1 MAGLGASGVG
11 RLRGLLGGKSSANPQ
26 PLAVPAHRDEMQQAL
41 MLLRDYERAGQG
53 WFWSSDAQG
62 QIAYISP
69 IVAEQLG
76 REAGE
81 LLGKPFHSLFILERD
96 EDDGVERTL
105 PLIFSASK
113 TFSDLTIRAATE
125 DREIWWS
132 ISGRPQFSAQGAFCG
147 YHGNGHDITAA
158 RQQQRDASR
167 LALFDSLTGLSN
179 RHAMEK
185 RLANVLSAYR
195 AAKRSCALIMLDL
208 DRFKAV
214 NDTLGHPVGDA
225 LLKQVAERLRQAVDK
240 SGEIGRLGGDEFQ
253 IMLPDIDDRGRLGE
267 MGLKIIEILSQPY
280 SLGENRCVIGA
291 SLGIAIAPYDGV
303 EPGELVRNADL
314 ALYAAKDGGRGQ
326 FRFYSSDLQIE
337 AARNRQ
343 IASDLREALAHGE
356 ISLEY
361 QPLVETATNKVV
373 TLKAFLR
380 WDHPDL
386 GEVLPAVFLPIAEE
400 TKMIGPLG
408 DWAIRQACAD
418 AVQLPGNI
426 KVAVSVSAA
435 QLGSGDLPVVVTQ
448 ALANSEL
455 APERLE
461 LEFAEAILASEAKL
475 SDDMFD
481 ALKILGVRLVLDQFG
496 TGFSSLAN
504 LRTGPFDKLKFG
516 AAFVRGATEPESR
529 NAAIIKAIVGLA
541 QSLKL
546 DVAADGIEA
555 GDELALMCKLKV
567 NQIQG
572 HIFAGAVSFAEI
584 GEALASGEWV
594 IEPDGP
600 SRYRYDRRTVLLKVG
615 VIHEDYR
622 YEVTMRNLSRTGC
635 LVEGLVDV
643 PIDTPFVVDFGAGQ
657 LAVATVKR
665 SAGSMQGLEFELP
678 MVDDG
683 AGGLVTR
690 NRISPY
696 ALAAAGMPLGALPPG
711 SYPLDLASQG
721 PAAKLGTPKFA
732 EVHEGAKKALR
743 VG

>member
-1 MAGLGASGVG
+1 MAGQGANGVG
-11 RLRGLLGGKSSANPQ
+11 RLRSLLGGRPSGAPRPA
-26 PLAVPAHRDEMQQAL
+26 PLLASKDELQQAR
-41 MLLRDYERAGQG
+41 MLLHDYECSGQG

-62 QIAYISP
+62 QIAYLSP
-69 IVAEQLG
+69 GVAQQLG
-76 REAGE
+76 LEASE
-81 LLGKPFHSLFILERD
+81 LQGRPFHSLFILERD
-96 EDDGVERTL
+96 EDDSVERTL

-113 TFSDLTIRAATE
+113 TFSGLTIRAARE

-132 ISGRPQFSAQGAFCG
+132 ISGRPQFSPAGDFCG
-147 YHGNGHDITAA
+147 YLGNGVDITAS
-158 RQQQRDASR
+158 RQLQKDASR

-179 RHAMEK
+179 RHAMDK
-185 RLANVLSAYR
+185 RLASVLSAYR
-195 AAKRSCALIMLDL
+195 AAKRSCALFMLDL

-214 NDTLGHPVGDA
+214 NDTLGHPAGDA
-225 LLKQVAERLRQAVDK
+225 LLKQVAERLRQVVDK

-253 IMLPDIDDRGRLGE
+253 ILLPDIDDRGRLGE
-267 MGLKIIEILSQPY
+267 LSSKIIDMLSQPY

-291 SLGIAIAPYDGV
+291 SVGIAIAPYDGV

-343 IASDLREALAHGE
+343 IAADLREALVRDE

-361 QPLVETATNKVV
+361 QPLVEAASNKVV
-373 TLKAFLR
+373 ALKAFLR

-386 GEVLPAVFLPIAEE
+386 GEVAPAVFLPIAEE

-408 DWAIRQACAD
+408 DWAIRQACDD

-435 QLGSGDLPVVVTQ
+435 QLATGELPVVVTQ

-455 APERLE
+455 ASDRLE
-461 LEFAEAILASEAKL
+461 LEFAESILASEAQL
-475 SDDMFD
+475 ADAMFD
-481 ALKILGVRLVLDQFG
+481 SLKILGVRLVLDRFG

-516 AAFVRGATEPESR
+516 AAFIRGATEPGSR
-529 NAAIIKAIVGLA
+529 NGAIIKAIVELA
-541 QSLKL
+541 QSLGL

-555 GDELALMCKLKV
+555 SDELALMRKLKV
-567 NQIQG
+567 GQIQG
-572 HIFAGAVSFAEI
+572 DIFAAAVSYAEVV
-584 GEALASGEWV
+584 EALASGEWV

-600 SRYRYDRRTVLLKVG
+600 SRYRYERRTVYRKVG

-635 LVEGLVDV
+635 LVDGLVDV
-643 PIDTPFVVDFGAGQ
+643 PLDTPFVVDFGAGQ
-657 LAVATVKR
+657 LAVAKVKR

-711 SYPLDLASQG
+711 SYPLDLATSG
-721 PAAKLGTPKFA
+721 GAAKLGTPKFA
-732 EVHEGAKKALR
+732 EAHDGAKKAMRL
-743 VG
+743 G

>member
-1 MAGLGASGVG
+1 
-11 RLRGLLGGKSSANPQ
+11 
-26 PLAVPAHRDEMQQAL
+26 
-41 MLLRDYERAGQG
+41 MLLRDYESSGQG

-62 QIAYISP
+62 QIVYLSP
-69 IVAEQLG
+69 GVAQQIGLEPSELQG
-76 REAGE
+76 R
-81 LLGKPFHSLFILERD
+81 PFHSLFILERD
-96 EDDGVERTL
+96 EDDSVERTL

-113 TFSDLTIRAATE
+113 TFSGLTIRAARE

-132 ISGRPQFSAQGAFCG
+132 ISGRPQFSADGAFCG
-147 YHGNGHDITAA
+147 YLGNGVDITAS
-158 RQQQRDASR
+158 RQLQKDASR

-179 RHAMEK
+179 RHAMDK
-185 RLANVLSAYR
+185 RLASVLSAYR
-195 AAKRSCALIMLDL
+195 AAKRSCALFMLDL

-225 LLKQVAERLRQAVDK
+225 LLKQVAERLRQVVDK
-240 SGEIGRLGGDEFQ
+240 NGEIGRLGGDEFQ
-253 IMLPDIDDRGRLGE
+253 ILLPDIDDRGRLGE
-267 MGLKIIEILSQPY
+267 LGSKIIEILSQPY

-291 SLGIAIAPYDGV
+291 SVGIAIAPYDGV

-343 IASDLREALAHGE
+343 IAADLREALVRDE

-361 QPLVETATNKVV
+361 QPLVEAASNKVV
-373 TLKAFLR
+373 ALKAFLR

-386 GEVLPAVFLPIAEE
+386 GEVAPAVFLPIAEE

-418 AVQLPGNI
+418 TVQLPGKI

-435 QLGSGDLPVVVTQ
+435 QLATGKLPVVVTQ

-461 LEFAEAILASEAKL
+461 LEFAESILASEAQL
-475 SDDMFD
+475 ADAMFD
-481 ALKILGVRLVLDQFG
+481 SLKILGVRLVLDRFG
-496 TGFSSLAN
+496 TGYSSLAN

-516 AAFVRGATEPESR
+516 AAFIRGATDPGSR
-529 NAAIIKAIVGLA
+529 NGAIIKAIVDLA
-541 QSLKL
+541 QSLGL

-555 GDELALMCKLKV
+555 GDELALMRELKV
-567 NQIQG
+567 GQIQG
-572 HIFAGAVSFAEI
+572 DIFAAAISYDEVV
-584 GEALASGEWV
+584 EALASGDWV

-600 SRYRYDRRTVLLKVG
+600 SRYRYERRTVYRKVG

-622 YEVTMRNLSRTGC
+622 YDVTMRNLSRTGC
-635 LVEGLVDV
+635 LIEGLVDV
-643 PIDTPFVVDFGAGQ
+643 PLDTPFVVDFGAGQ
-657 LAVATVKR
+657 LAVALVKR
-665 SAGSMQGLEFELP
+665 SAGAMMGLEFELP

-711 SYPLDLASQG
+711 SYPLDLATG
-721 PAAKLGTPKFA
+721 GGATKLGKPKFA
-732 EVHEGAKKALR
+732 EVHDGTKKALR
-743 VG
+743 HG

>member
-11 RLRGLLGGKSSANPQ
+11 RLRGLLVGKPRGNLQ
-26 PLAVPAHRDEMQQAL
+26 PVAVPAHWDEMQQAL
-41 MLLRDYERAGQG
+41 MLLRDYEHAGQG

-76 REAGE
+76 LEASE
-81 LLGKPFHSLFILERD
+81 LLGRPFHSLFILERD

-113 TFSDLTIRAATE
+113 TFSELTIRAATE
-125 DREIWWS
+125 GREIWWS
-132 ISGRPQFSAQGAFCG
+132 ISGRPQFSSEGEFCG

-185 RLANVLSAYR
+185 RLATVLSAYR

-240 SGEIGRLGGDEFQ
+240 SGEVGRLGGDEFQ

-267 MGLKIIEILSQPY
+267 LGKKVIEILSQPY
-280 SLGENRCVIGA
+280 SLGEHRCVIGA
-291 SLGIAIAPYDGV
+291 SVGIAIAPYDGV

-343 IASDLREALAHGE
+343 IAADLREALAHGE

-373 TLKAFLR
+373 VLKAFLR

-408 DWAIRQACAD
+408 DWAIRQACED

-435 QLGSGDLPVVVTQ
+435 QFGSGDLPVVVTQ

-516 AAFVRGATEPESR
+516 ATFVRGATEPGSR
-529 NAAIIKAIVGLA
+529 NAAIIRAIVGLA
-541 QSLKL
+541 QSLRL

-555 GDELALMCKLKV
+555 GDELALMRELKV

-600 SRYRYDRRTVLLKVG
+600 SRYRYDRRTVLRKVG

-635 LVEGLVDV
+635 LIEGLVDV
-643 PIDTPFVVDFGAGQ
+643 PFDTPFVVDFGAGQ

-665 SAGSMQGLEFELP
+665 SAGAMQGLEFELP
-678 MVDDG
+678 LVDDG

-696 ALAAAGMPLGALPPG
+696 ALAAAGMPLGALPTG

-721 PAAKLGTPKFA
+721 PATKLGAPKFA